1 MLNWVL
7 SWFGRVWCDR
17 CHSAVEGFMPDAIGM
32 SGGVYVGWTQYMDP
46 GEHVVCDHC
55 MWADERFLAVYPYM
69 RGAK

>member
-17 CHSAVEGFMPDAIGM
+17 RHSAVKGCISGVM
-32 SGGVYVGWTQYMDP
+32 SAGVYVGWTQYMDP
-46 GEHVVCDHC
+46 GEHVVCDRC
-55 MWADERFLAVYPYM
+55 MWSDERYLAGHSYM